1 MPLFRSESD
10 SVEQRPEPLQIG
22 AIGNI
27 QPYATVSVKSE
38 VGGELTGVHFTE
50 GQEVRKGQLLFT
62 IDPRPFEAALKLAQA
77 NRAKNLA
84 QAANAQADADRY
96 KGLVSE
102 GVIAR
107 QQYDQARANADALKA
122 AVEADEAAIETAR
135 LQLSYARI
143 YSPVDGRTGNLL
155 VHEGNLVKENDVPLV
170 VINQI
175 QPIYASFAVP
185 AQHLPDI
192 TRYRAQHPLR
202 VEASPKGS
210 NQGGAEG
217 VLTFID
223 NNVDTATG
231 TIQLKAT
238 FPNRD
243 RSLWPGEFVDVN
255 LTLATQPNAI
265 VVPTQAIQTG
275 QEGQFVF
282 VVKPDMTVESR
293 PVVVDR
299 TRGRLRG
306 RLPGAAARG
315 DRGDRRPVAARAGQ
329 PHHRRRRGAGL
340 VSIAGFFIRRP
351 VMTTLV
357 MLGILIFGAMAYRL
371 LPVSDLP
378 NVDFPTIKV
387 TARLPGASPE
397 TMASSVATPLE
408 KEFSTIAGLDTMSS
422 TSTLGCTSIT
432 LQFALNRSLD
442 AAAQDVQAA
451 ISRASRQLPPDMP
464 SPPTY
469 NKVNPA
475 DSPILYMALTSP
487 TLPLSTVDEYGETT
501 MAQRISMVSGVAQVQ
516 VFGAQKYAVRVQLDP
531 NALASRGIGIDEVRQ
546 AIQNANVNLPTGTL
560 YGAHQAFT
568 LQATGQLEDAAGL
581 PPRHRRLSQRLA
593 RAPG

>member
-1 MPLFRSESD
+1 MSRFLWLGILVAGIAALVGCSRDKPAPTEALARKD
-10 SVEQRPEPLQIG
+10 AAVPVKVGRVEQRPEPLQIG

-27 QPYATVSVKSE
+27 QPYSTVSVKSE

-77 NRAKNLA
+77 NRAKDLA

-122 AVEADEAAIETAR
+122 AVESDEAAIETAR

-170 VINQI
+170 VINQV

-185 AQHLPDI
+185 AQRLPDI
-192 TRYRAQHPLR
+192 TRYKAQRPLR

-210 NQGGAEG
+210 NQRGAEG

-243 RSLWPGEFVDVN
+243 RSLWPGEFVDVTI
-255 LTLATQPNAI
+255 TLATQPDAT

-299 TRGRLRG
+299 TRGAFAVVSRGLR
-306 RLPGAAARG
+306 P
-315 DRGDRRPVAARAGQ
+315 
-329 PHHRRRRGAGL
+329 
-340 VSIAGFFIRRP
+340 
-351 VMTTLV
+351 
-357 MLGILIFGAMAYRL
+357 
-371 LPVSDLP
+371 
-378 NVDFPTIKV
+378 
-387 TARLPGASPE
+387 
-397 TMASSVATPLE
+397 
-408 KEFSTIAGLDTMSS
+408 
-422 TSTLGCTSIT
+422 
-432 LQFALNRSLD
+432 
-442 AAAQDVQAA
+442 
-451 ISRASRQLPPDMP
+451 
-464 SPPTY
+464 
-469 NKVNPA
+469 
-475 DSPILYMALTSP
+475 
-487 TLPLSTVDEYGETT
+487 GETVVT
-501 MAQRISMVSGVAQVQ
+501 
-516 VFGAQKYAVRVQLDP
+516 D
-531 NALASRGIGIDEVRQ
+531 
-546 AIQNANVNLPTGTL
+546 
-560 YGAHQAFT
+560 
-568 LQATGQLEDAAGL
+568 GQL
-581 PPRHRRLSQRLA
+581 RLV
-593 RAPG
+593 PGSRITVGGGEPAS